1 MHSTTHQEEMIVPS
15 FIEKNRM
22 VTPPPKKKSLCMQG
36 EMETDSSTINTKTVS
51 TILKKMR
58 V

>member
-22 VTPPPKKKSLCMQG
+22 VTPPKKKSLCMQG